1 MMSEEMLCRKR
12 RLSSFQ
18 IIILGFAG
26 VILLGALLLMLPIS
40 ATARCVTP
48 FHEALFT
55 ATSAVC
61 VTGLVVQDTGSYWS
75 VFGQAVILTLIQIG
89 GLGVVTVAASFA
101 LLSGRRISLM
111 QRSIMQ
117 DAISAPKVG
126 GIVRLTRF
134 ILRGTFLIELIG
146 ALAMLP
152 VFCRDYGW
160 RGIWMAVFH
169 SISAFCNAGFDILG
183 TNNNL
188 YPSLTGYVQNPV
200 INITIMLLIITGG
213 IGFLTWDDICE
224 NKLHFHRYRMQS
236 KVIVIVT
243 LVLIVLPALFFFFAD
258 FGALPLGERIQAAL
272 FQSVTPR
279 TAGFNTVDLSAM
291 SGASL
296 GVMILLMLIGGS
308 PGSTAGGMKTTTLA
322 VLLANAAATF
332 RRRDS
337 AQFFGR
343 RLDCGAVKT
352 AATILTMYLVLF
364 FGGGVFI
371 SIYENLPLSSCL
383 YEAASAVGTVGLTL
397 GITPQLHIP
406 SQMALIALMYL
417 GRVGGLTLIYA
428 ALSGK
433 KTSNAK
439 LPLEEITV
447 G

>member
-1 MMSEEMLCRKR
+1 MPEELIYRKR
-12 RLSSFQ
+12 RLSSFK

-40 ATARCVTP
+40 TTGGNVTP
-48 FHEALFT
+48 FNETLFT
-55 ATSAVC
+55 STSAVC
-61 VTGLVVQDTGSYWS
+61 VTGLVVRDTGSYWS
-75 VFGQAVILTLIQIG
+75 TFGQTVILALIQIG

-101 LLSGRRISLM
+101 LLSGRKISLM
-111 QRSIMQ
+111 QRSTMQ

-134 ILRGTFLIELIG
+134 ILRGTFLIELLG

-169 SISAFCNAGFDILG
+169 SVSAFCNAGFDILG
-183 TNNNL
+183 TENNL
-188 YPSLTGYVQNPV
+188 YPSLTSYAGSPI
-200 INITIMLLIITGG
+200 INITIMLLIVTGG

-224 NKLHFHRYRMQS
+224 NKLHFHHYRMQS
-236 KVIVIVT
+236 KVILVT
-243 LVLIVLPALFFFFAD
+243 TAFLLVLPAIFFFFVD
-258 FGALPLGERIQAAL
+258 FSSLPIGKRVLASF

-279 TAGFNTVDLSAM
+279 TAGFNTVILSDM
-291 SGASL
+291 TGASQA
-296 GVMILLMLIGGS
+296 VMIFLMLIGGS

-322 VLLANAAATF
+322 VLVANAAATF
-332 RRRDS
+332 RQHES
-337 AQFFGR
+337 VQFFGR
-343 RLDCGAVKT
+343 RIECGVVKT
-352 AATILTMYLVLF
+352 AATVVTMYLALF
-364 FGGGVFI
+364 FGGAIFI
-371 SIYENLPLSSCL
+371 SVYENLPLSSCL
-383 YEAASAVGTVGLTL
+383 YETASAVGTVGLTL

-406 SQMALIALMYL
+406 SQMVLIMLMYL

-433 KTSNAK
+433 RAETAK
-439 LPLEEITV
+439 LPLDQIAV